1 MENFDNSLNNLPKL
15 LEINLGFPDFRFK
28 SDRIKELP
36 FFQIEALMKALPKE
50 IQNLGIGGSPLR
62 FKWWRRLVGL
72 VSTIKKNVV
81 LVEKVS
87 RVNIPMIKFLKT
99 KGIELFLEVED
110 LNQIK
115 EIWKFKSSCEMF
127 VISLEKIYK
136 DENLFN
142 GLKRMNV
149 PFNIERITWKLS
161 DDEGKKIRR
170 FLDKKR
176 KVGRKCEIV
185 ENKVIGLGLD
195 GNFYPCVALQF
206 PDFELGNIFKDNF
219 GKIVKNY
226 HIFKRKLKCPYC
238 CQARS
243 WNKYKVL
250 NRDFLCSHQC

>member
-1 MENFDNSLNNLPKL
+1 MENFDNSLNTVPKL

-28 SDRIKELP
+28 SDRIKKIS
-36 FFQIEALMKALPKE
+36 FSQIDALLKALPE
-50 IQNLGIGGSPLR
+50 GVQNLGIGGSPLR
-62 FKWWRRLVGL
+62 FKWWRRLVGSL
-72 VSTIKKNVV
+72 STIKKNVV

-87 RVNIPMIKFLKT
+87 RVNTSMIKFLKT
-99 KGIELFLEVED
+99 KGVELFLEVED

-115 EIWKFKSSCEMF
+115 EILKFQSSCGMF
-127 VISLEKIYK
+127 LISLEKIYR
-136 DENLFN
+136 DENLLN
-142 GLKRMNV
+142 ALERIGV

-161 DDEGKKIRR
+161 DTEGEKIRR
-170 FLDKKR
+170 FLGKAR
-176 KVGRKCEIV
+176 KIDRKCEII

-219 GKIVKNY
+219 GKIVENY

-250 NRDFLCSHQC
+250 NQDFLCHHQC